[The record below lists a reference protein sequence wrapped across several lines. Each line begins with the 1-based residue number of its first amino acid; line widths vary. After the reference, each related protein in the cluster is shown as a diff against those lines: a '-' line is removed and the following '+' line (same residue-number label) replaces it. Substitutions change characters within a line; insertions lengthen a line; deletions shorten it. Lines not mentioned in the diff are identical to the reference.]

1 MKKKIRVLVVDDS
14 RVFREV
20 LTNGISSDPDI
31 EVVATAKDAFDA
43 RNKIVI
49 YKPNVIICDVVMPKM
64 SGIEFVQKLI
74 PQYPIPVIIV
84 TSISKSVFDAIKA
97 GAVDFITKP
106 DFRYSTSAEDFII
119 ELISKIKTASNA
131 KVSPWKSERFFKKKN
146 IIHNDTSD
154 RIIALGASTGGTQ
167 AINYV
172 LSQLPD
178 TIPGFVVVQHIPPV
192 FSSMFAERLN
202 NTTPLKVKEAQTGDY
217 IEKGHVFIAPG
228 DKHMKIKKVGEKYK
242 IYCFEG
248 ERVSGHCPSVDVL
261 FQSVAEEA
269 GDKAIGVIL
278 TGMGS
283 DGAKGML
290 SMRRKGARTIGQ
302 DEESCVVY
310 GMPKVAFNMGAVEK
324 QVPLKDIPQ
333 EILSILT
340 EK

>member
-1 MKKKIRVLVVDDS
+1 M
-14 RVFREV
+14 
-20 LTNGISSDPDI
+20 
-31 EVVATAKDAFDA
+31 ATAKDAFDA

-84 TSISKSVFDAIKA
+84 TSISESVFDAIKA

-248 ERVSGHCPSVDVL
+248 ERVSGHCPSVDV
-261 FQSVAEEA
+261 F
-269 GDKAIGVIL
+269 
-278 TGMGS
+278 
-283 DGAKGML
+283 
-290 SMRRKGARTIGQ
+290 
-302 DEESCVVY
+302 
-310 GMPKVAFNMGAVEK
+310 FN
-324 QVPLKDIPQ
+324 L
-333 EILSILT
+333 
-340 EK
+340 

>member
-84 TSISKSVFDAIKA
+84 TSISESVFDAIKA